1 MMEYIISDK
10 EYEDGCLQGIIQIL
24 NAKTRDLE
32 IYTFV
37 YDNEFDSLDMIRRT
51 MATWD
56 APFHNEKMSEYVT
69 DHYYDIKGIISEE
82 VKAFIW

>member
-1 MMEYIISDK
+1 MEYKISDK

-24 NAKTRDLE
+24 NDKTRELE
-32 IYTFV
+32 AYTFV

-56 APFHNEKMSEYVT
+56 APFHNEKMSEYVIN
-69 DHYYDIKGIISEE
+69 HYFDIKIMIAEE
-82 VKAFIW
+82 VKTFIW